1 MRNEA
6 KIIQEVIVRMKKS
19 PNSKLLKPKLAA
31 VSALALALTIG
42 GGTLLSSDAFAASGT
57 DSSAS
62 LSQSQA
68 QAKGKAGFGHFKIGE
83 ANLLVS
89 DKVATLLGLTTDE
102 LKSKLQAGDSLA
114 TIATAQNV
122 SVDSVVA
129 SVEAALKEQLGTQ
142 LSDGKITQ
150 AQYDERAAK
159 LSSIATKLV
168 NGKVGGKLGFGG
180 DRDGKGFGLGFI
192 GGANLLASDGL
203 ATLLG
208 LTADELKTK
217 LKAGDS
223 LATIAAAQNVGVDS
237 VIASVEAALK
247 KQLSAQL
254 SDGKITQAQYD
265 EQVAK
270 LSDIATKLVNAARPE
285 HAAATDG
292 QSSDDAKSGAEF
304 RGSNGGRGG
313 HGGGFGR
320 GNGGQSSGSGS
331 SSSSSSSNA

>member
-1 MRNEA
+1 M
-6 KIIQEVIVRMKKS
+6 
-19 PNSKLLKPKLAA
+19 
-31 VSALALALTIG
+31 
-42 GGTLLSSDAFAASGT
+42 
-57 DSSAS
+57 
-62 LSQSQA
+62 
-68 QAKGKAGFGHFKIGE
+68 
-83 ANLLVS
+83 
-89 DKVATLLGLTTDE
+89 
-102 LKSKLQAGDSLA
+102 
-114 TIATAQNV
+114 
-122 SVDSVVA
+122 VA

-150 AQYDERAAK
+150 AQYDKQVAK
-159 LSSIATKLV
+159 LSDIATKLV
-168 NGKVGGKLGFGG
+168 NGKVGGKL
-180 DRDGKGFGLGFI
+180 GFGLGFI

-223 LATIAAAQNVGVDS
+223 LATIAAAQNVSVDS
-237 VIASVEAALK
+237 VIASVTATLK
-247 KQLSAQL
+247 EQLSAQL
-254 SDGKITQAQYD
+254 SDGKITQAQYDEQAAKLSDIAAKLVNGEFKGGNRGGKGFGFGGLNLLASDKLATLLGLTADELKEKLQAGDSLATIAAAQNVSVDSVVASVTATLKEQLSTQLSNGKITQAQYD

-285 HAAATDG
+285 HAAAKDG

-304 RGSNGGRGG
+304 KGSNGGRGGHGG